1 MEKIMMKKY
10 LLGALLTSSAL
21 FAQCTFDSQDIK
33 VGWTAFKTYEKI
45 GVKGSF
51 DKVDLQSSSAK
62 SLDKALVGTSVE
74 IDTAS
79 VNSNHKDRDA
89 TLVKSF
95 FQVQNTAT
103 IKAKI
108 LAVSEKNLELEIEM
122 NGVKRTIPFK
132 YEKSQDKL
140 EAHGVID
147 LNDFHMLLA
156 LGAINKACYDL
167 HAGKTWQDVAL
178 SFSLQLD
185 KECR

>member
-1 MEKIMMKKY
+1 MIKKY
-10 LLGALLTSSAL
+10 LLGALFTSSAL
-21 FAQCTFDSQDIK
+21 FAQCSFDSQDIK

-45 GVKGSF
+45 GVGGSF
-51 DKVDLQSSSAK
+51 DKVALTSSSAS
-62 SLDKALVGTSVE
+62 SLTKALEGTSVE

-95 FQVQNTAT
+95 FEVQNTSS

-108 LAVSEKNLELEIEM
+108 LSVSEKKLDVLIEM

-132 YEKSQDKL
+132 YTKTQGELKA
-140 EAHGVID
+140 EGVID

-167 HAGKTWQDVAL
+167 HAGKTWQDVSL
-178 SFSLQLD
+178 SFTLQLD
-185 KECR
+185 KACR

>member
-1 MEKIMMKKY
+1 MIKKY

-21 FAQCTFDSQDIK
+21 FAQCSFDSQDIK

-45 GVKGSF
+45 GVNGGF
-51 DKVDLQSSSAK
+51 DKVALQSASAVNL
-62 SLDKALVGTSVE
+62 SEALVGTSVE

-89 TLVKSF
+89 TLVQSF
-95 FQVQNTAT
+95 FEVQNTAT

-108 LAVSEKNLELEIEM
+108 LSVSEKSLDLQIEM

-132 YEKSQDKL
+132 YTKTQGEFKA
-140 EAHGVID
+140 EGVID

-167 HAGKTWQDVAL
+167 HSGKTWQDVSL
-178 SFSLQLD
+178 SFTLQLD

>member
-45 GVKGSF
+45 GVGGSF
-51 DKVDLQSSSAK
+51 DKVTLTSSTAANLQY
-62 SLDKALVGTSVE
+62 ALKGTSVE

-89 TLVKSF
+89 TLVKHF
-95 FQVQNTAT
+95 FEVQNTKI

-108 LAVSEKNLELEIEM
+108 LTVTEKSLDVEIEM

-132 YEKSQDKL
+132 YEKTHEKI

-147 LNDFHMLLA
+147 LGDFHMLLA

-178 SFSLQLD
+178 SFTLQLD